1 MSFTLP
7 TCQVMTSWEA
17 LAEALQLRPLERHR
31 VAKAVVVKP
40 FHLEEKLL
48 ESLQPLNLD
57 T

>member
-17 LAEALQLRPLERHR
+17 LADALQLRPLERHR